1 MLEIAICDD
10 DAIILKT
17 LGKYFG
23 KLNDATIKYDIYN
36 SADTLY
42 RYVEEQG
49 TVYDVFSLDI
59 EMQGMNGLEL
69 AQKIREKDSNC
80 LIIFLTNYSQYVFS
94 VFEVITFD
102 FLRKP
107 LEYSEFENLIKK
119 IKRYFNITKGVFV
132 FSYRKNSFS
141 IPFEE
146 IYYIEKSGR
155 RAYLY
160 SKDKEY
166 IFNMTLNEIWKQ
178 LDSGAFVA
186 IYPSCIVNLFYV
198 REIVRDELILK
209 TGDKLFVSK
218 KYCQEV
224 KKRHLRFIKE
234 KG

>member
-49 TVYDVFSLDI
+49 TVYDVFILDI

-224 KKRHLRFIKE
+224 KKGHLRFIKE

>member
-49 TVYDVFSLDI
+49 TVYDVFILDI

-218 KYCQEV
+218 KYCQRIM
-224 KKRHLRFIKE
+224 KAYLSL
-234 KG
+234 

>member
-49 TVYDVFSLDI
+49 TVYDVFILDI

-209 TGDKLFVSK
+209 TGDKTF
-218 KYCQEV
+218 C
-224 KKRHLRFIKE
+224 
-234 KG
+234 

>member
-49 TVYDVFSLDI
+49 TVYDVFILDI

-218 KYCQEV
+218 KFCKED
-224 KKRHLRFIKE
+224 KKRHLCFFKE

>member
-49 TVYDVFSLDI
+49 TVYDVFILDI

-224 KKRHLRFIKE
+224 KKSHLRFIKE

>member
-49 TVYDVFSLDI
+49 TVYDVFILDI

-209 TGDKLFVSK
+209 TGDKLIVSK

>member
-49 TVYDVFSLDI
+49 TVYDVFILDI

-218 KYCQEV
+218 KY
-224 KKRHLRFIKE
+224 
-234 KG
+234 

>member
-49 TVYDVFSLDI
+49 TVYDVFILDI

-218 KYCQEV
+218 KILS
-224 KKRHLRFIKE
+224 R
-234 KG
+234 G

>member
-49 TVYDVFSLDI
+49 TVYDVFILDI

-218 KYCQEV
+218 NIV
-224 KKRHLRFIKE
+224 KRLR
-234 KG
+234 KGI

>member
-49 TVYDVFSLDI
+49 TVYDVFILDI

-224 KKRHLRFIKE
+224 
-234 KG
+234 

>member
-49 TVYDVFSLDI
+49 TVYDVFILDI

-209 TGDKLFVSK
+209 TGDKLFL
-218 KYCQEV
+218 V
-224 KKRHLRFIKE
+224 KNIVKRLR
-234 KG
+234 KGI

>member
-49 TVYDVFSLDI
+49 TVYDVFILDI

-218 KYCQEV
+218 KYCQED

>member
-49 TVYDVFSLDI
+49 TVYDVFILDI

-166 IFNMTLNEIWKQ
+166 IFNEIWKQ

>member
-49 TVYDVFSLDI
+49 TVYDVFILDI

-119 IKRYFNITKGVFV
+119 IKRYSNITKGVFV

-218 KYCQEV
+218 KYCQRIM
-224 KKRHLRFIKE
+224 KAYLSL
-234 KG
+234 

>member
-42 RYVEEQG
+42 RYV
-49 TVYDVFSLDI
+49 
-59 EMQGMNGLEL
+59 EL

>member
-49 TVYDVFSLDI
+49 TVYDVYI

>member
-49 TVYDVFSLDI
+49 TVYDVFILDI

-198 REIVRDELILK
+198 REM
-209 TGDKLFVSK
+209 
-218 KYCQEV
+218 
-224 KKRHLRFIKE
+224 
-234 KG
+234 

>member
-49 TVYDVFSLDI
+49 TVYDVFILDI

-160 SKDKEY
+160 SKEY

>member
-1 MLEIAICDD
+1 MLKIAVCDD
-10 DAIILKT
+10 DAIVLKN
-17 LGKYFG
+17 LEKYFN
-23 KLNDATIKYDIYN
+23 KLDDVAVQYDIYN
-36 SADTLY
+36 RADRLY
-42 RYVEEQG
+42 QYVEAKEKI
-49 TVYDVFSLDI
+49 YDVFILDI
-59 EMQGMNGLEL
+59 EMQEMNGIEL
-69 AQKIREKDSNC
+69 ARKIREKDSNC
-80 LIIFLTNYSQYVFS
+80 LIIFLTSYSQYVFS

-107 LEYSEFENLIKK
+107 LKYSEFDNLIKK
-119 IKRYFNITKGVFV
+119 IKRYFKITKGVFV

-160 SKDKEY
+160 SKNKEY
-166 IFNMTLNEIWKQ
+166 VFNMTLSEIWKQ
-178 LDSGAFVA
+178 LDSGMFVS
-186 IYPSCIVNLFYV
+186 IHPSCIVNLFYV

-209 TGDKLFVSK
+209 NGDKLFVSK

>member
-49 TVYDVFSLDI
+49 TVYDVFILDI

-218 KYCQEV
+218 NS
-224 KKRHLRFIKE
+224 LNF
-234 KG
+234 